1 MLTIKYKIVFSQN
14 IFLNTNTNFKT
25 IRKLNQFK
33 YINVLCSKMF
43 VNDKTLKINSCVTKQ
58 LFSNEN
64 VLLCMLFKNHI
75 FFILRWVQLYI
86 D

>member
-43 VNDKTLKINSCVTKQ
+43 VNDKTLKINSCVTMIIIQ
-58 LFSNEN
+58 TI
-64 VLLCMLFKNHI
+64 I
-75 FFILRWVQLYI
+75 FQRKCIALYVI
-86 D
+86 